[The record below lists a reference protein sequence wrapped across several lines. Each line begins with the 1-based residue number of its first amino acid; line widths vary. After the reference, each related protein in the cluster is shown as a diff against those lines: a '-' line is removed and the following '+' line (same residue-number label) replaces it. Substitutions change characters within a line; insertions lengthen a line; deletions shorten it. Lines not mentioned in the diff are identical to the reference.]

1 MARPGNVNL
10 YASRE
15 GALYQSYDNYAGAA
29 GFYDP
34 YQEVA
39 QQPVSDPQMQASVFV
54 CASGISAYMA
64 TEDPRLCIRRA
75 QCTPE
80 TGQHSVRARLV
91 ADKRSSCPCVGDFRE
106 RAIVSRGA

>member
-54 CASGISAYMA
+54 CAAGICACVA
-64 TEDPRLCIRRA
+64 TEDPRLWIRERRA
-75 QCTPE
+75 RPRRDGVQR
-80 TGQHSVRARLV
+80 GRARWQISEPHGLAWV
-91 ADKRSSCPCVGDFRE
+91 ISESAP
-106 RAIVSRGA
+106 